1 MPLKRAKGPY
11 AVSTL
16 TLELPARNPRAF
28 QPEHYKI
35 NGQPAFHLT
44 TILVTIFYPTDRSAQ
59 AVKSKRKPTSAAERI
74 KGSAA
79 NAAQQHA
86 DRGEEQEEEEQQKQ
100 QQQQQQEAAAREH
113 DNSPPSSG
121 SKSSKTKAPTP
132 MHWLNTPRLRSLEG
146 LLKFAGLPKWVAL
159 PVILP
164 AYRAFHARLP
174 FETNAPL
181 STSIPRTDEQDG
193 EAQFSPLVNLLMA
206 QDRERRGAPPSSAGE
221 RKPVFPCAVFSHGLG
236 GTRVTYSAYCAALAS
251 HGVVVAAIE
260 HRDGT
265 APATTICS
273 MVNDEGQHVSTPVD
287 DKQARYWE
295 ESLIWLSMKDL
306 DPDEKVDPKDFL
318 SARKAQLLLRR
329 AEFLE
334 ALSVLRRLNKGEGE
348 QIEKECL
355 RTHYAKKTV
364 GATPKRD
371 ASKSSV
377 RQKQRDGII
386 VEVGAKSALDLK
398 TWTGRLDIENAWAL
412 GHSFGAATAIEVMRC
427 ASTPPSLELGVSDAG
442 EGRPTAEHTTLLH
455 PTHDEVV
462 EAQAFKHALV
472 LDPWTEPIEAPGKA
486 QKLTRPLF
494 VINSEA
500 FSVWQKNFDPLRR
513 LVEEAAESNRTGE
526 GWLMSLY
533 FSDYPFL
540 LKRMIGS
547 DVKASECNRV
557 FAGLSLLQ
565 IAARASTSKLSTRAN
580 GPSGGEQAQ
589 EGAGGRGTSVSED
602 VIASALEPTTR
613 MNGSTQAASDEDGA
627 YSSFW
632 TGVDA
637 LMNANGNE
645 LYRASD
651 KEKAQYPGCV
661 KTTRLRVE
669 WEAETDQ
676 SRLGRPVR
684 RDALANGNDAMGASQ
699 QSTKKH
705 DVDRDYGNER
715 PGILIIHPLGTPGS
729 CPRRL
734 VGHGL
739 HGAATLD
746 DQGATAPP

>member
-59 AVKSKRKPTSAAERI
+59 VVKSKRKPTSAAERI

-86 DRGEEQEEEEQQKQ
+86 DRGEEQQQEEEE
-100 QQQQQQEAAAREH
+100 QQQQQEAASREH

-318 SARKAQLLLRR
+318 RARKAQLLLRR

-427 ASTPPSLELGVSDAG
+427 ASTPPSLELG
-442 EGRPTAEHTTLLH
+442 
-455 PTHDEVV
+455 
-462 EAQAFKHALV
+462 
-472 LDPWTEPIEAPGKA
+472 
-486 QKLTRPLF
+486 
-494 VINSEA
+494 SEA

-526 GWLMSLY
+526 GWLMSLSKTRHTD

-613 MNGSTQAASDEDGA
+613 MNGSAQAASDEDGA

-651 KEKAQYPGCV
+651 QEKAQYPGCV

-705 DVDRDYGNER
+705 IVDRDYGNER